1 MVIYSK
7 QSVAAPTPLLL
18 HSGLFLFYTRFYRTK
33 AIQLFHNITLPTIL
47 LPLHPNNNARH
58 AEFFAIERAIYH
70 RHRRFQHPLALY
82 IDHSIQRAVRRR
94 NQEISDIPVAYS
106 VR

>member
-7 QSVAAPTPLLL
+7 QSVAAPTRLLL

-47 LPLHPNNNARH
+47 LPLHRNNNARH
-58 AEFFAIERAIYH
+58 AEFFAIEKAIYH
-70 RHRRFQHPLALY
+70 HHCRFQYPQALY
-82 IDHSIQRAVRRR
+82 RSHLYKAR
-94 NQEISDIPVAYS
+94 
-106 VR
+106 